1 MSLDEEAADELPA
14 DEDEDV
20 DEEGLEA
27 RRRRNPGRRRVARMG
42 QCGILGTVWDF
53 GDSVAKMSL
62 WHLRHSV
69 AFRLRCLFA
78 SCNPFQG

>member
-20 DEEGLEA
+20 DVDVEGLEA

-42 QCGILGTVWDF
+42 QCGIWGTVWLKCHC
-53 GDSVAKMSL
+53 GRKGTLLQNWDSVAK
-62 WHLRHSV
+62 
-69 AFRLRCLFA
+69 A
-78 SCNPFQG
+78 